1 MVWGCSDCRPG
12 KTSRKLLLFSSRPG
26 RSWRYVL
33 VECTTRPLWRQSG
46 RSDGVLGAPSPHTV
60 QGSHSPH
67 CPTSPH
73 FPSPLT
79 QDPSLGPNPYPSP
92 PYIPQPYILLEWGG
106 SDVTTG
112 SVVRVGGSEGAGEPD
127 TSGCDVTSAPF

>member
-1 MVWGCSDCRPG
+1 MFLLYVCNGQEGGWFGGVATVDEVRRPH
-12 KTSRKLLLFSSRPG
+12 KVVALTVYWALP
-26 RSWRYVL
+26 
-33 VECTTRPLWRQSG
+33 
-46 RSDGVLGAPSPHTV
+46 PSPRTV

-67 CPTSPH
+67 CPASPH

-92 PYIPQPYILLEWGG
+92 PYIPQPHILLEWGG